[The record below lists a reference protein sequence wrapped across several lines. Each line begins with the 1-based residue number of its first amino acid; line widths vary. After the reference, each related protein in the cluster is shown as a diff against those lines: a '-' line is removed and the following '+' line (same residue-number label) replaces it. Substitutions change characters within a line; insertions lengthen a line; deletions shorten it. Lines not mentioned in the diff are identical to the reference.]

1 MILEV
6 LTKEQ
11 RFKTSKAKPYSVDN
25 KITEEIKEPRSIC
38 SHWDETQHH
47 HLIKTVTLFVLITVY

>member
-11 RFKTSKAKPYSVDN
+11 RFKTSKAKPYSMDN
-25 KITEEIKEPRSIC
+25 KITEEIKELRSIC

-47 HLIKTVTLFVLITVY
+47 HWKCAMF